1 MWLYPTLCG
10 QTEYGYIRLFG
21 VRENVAYPTLCGQ
34 GECGYIRLFAV
45 RENVAIPDSLRS
57 GRMWLYPTLCGQADV
72 AISDTLRSD
81 RMRPYPTLCGQAEV
95 WPYPTL
101 CGQTECGHIP
111 RFAARQNVAISDA
124 LRSGFASDSIAAC
137 FNSKASSR
145 FCVCVCVC
153 VTGAC
158 WGREKEEAGTTTT
171 SDLPRASECA
181 WGAKQRSAQEPR
193 EWRRWG

>member
-1 MWLYPTLCG
+1 MAIFHALRSGRMWPCPTLFGQAKYGHVRGFEVRQNVAIPDSLRSDRMWLYPTLCG
-10 QTEYGYIRLFG
+10 QTEYGYIRLFE

-34 GECGYIRLFAV
+34 GECGYTRHFAV
-45 RENVAIPDSLRS
+45 RQNAAIFHALRP
-57 GRMWLYPTLCGQADV
+57 GRMWPYRTLCG
-72 AISDTLRSD
+72 
-81 RMRPYPTLCGQAEV
+81 P
-95 WPYPTL
+95 
-101 CGQTECGHIP
+101 
-111 RFAARQNVAISDA
+111 A
-124 LRSGFASDSIAAC
+124 LRVTRSLHVSTPKPPPAF
-137 FNSKASSR
+137 
-145 FCVCVCVC
+145 VCVCVC